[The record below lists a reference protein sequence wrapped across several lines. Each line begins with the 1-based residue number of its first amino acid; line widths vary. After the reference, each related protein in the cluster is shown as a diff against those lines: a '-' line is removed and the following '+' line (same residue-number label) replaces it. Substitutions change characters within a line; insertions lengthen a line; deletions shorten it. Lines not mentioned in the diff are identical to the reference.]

1 MLLHGTLVGTVPV
14 AVPEHGV
21 VSVQV
26 EVEAPRSEF
35 PVEKI
40 RFPDSSLAGPAPAIQ
55 IESKRKLVAEVGCL
69 SSSWFA
75 PSAVRVVVPFHAHPK
90 SQPRDEWPVGLLEL
104 PGKPQKLEKAA
115 KVLPLAR

>member
-1 MLLHGTLVGTVPV
+1 MLLHGTLVGTDPV

-21 VSVQV
+21 VSVQSP
-26 EVEAPRSEF
+26 ACEF

-55 IESKRKLVAEVGCL
+55 IESNIKLVAEVGCL

-90 SQPRDEWPVGLLEL
+90 SQPRDEWPVGLL
-104 PGKPQKLEKAA
+104 G
-115 KVLPLAR
+115 LA

>member
-26 EVEAPRSEF
+26 EVLAPGLSEF

-40 RFPDSSLAGPAPAIQ
+40 RFPNSSLAGPAPDIQ
-55 IESKRKLVAEVGCL
+55 IVSKE
-69 SSSWFA
+69 
-75 PSAVRVVVPFHAHPK
+75 
-90 SQPRDEWPVGLLEL
+90 
-104 PGKPQKLEKAA
+104 
-115 KVLPLAR
+115 